1 MSYRCLECLES
12 NFSIFLN
19 YWINPGMYKLQ
30 LYKPLDWQDY
40 LIHLMLAT
48 RMYCSPLPFLQ
59 RVLCGYCLMSSYVVS
74 YTAWATGSS
83 WCMWYKWRVE
93 KDSTGSQSLG
103 ESFRL
108 LWIRLSCMH
117 CDFQAFL
124 SDNLLIC
131 HVSLVCKL
139 FCDKI
144 VGAWFD
150 ALFVLKILKMIGI
163 HFCPV
168 RNVSSTNTMAIKVT

>member
-1 MSYRCLECLES
+1 
-12 NFSIFLN
+12 
-19 YWINPGMYKLQ
+19 MYKLQ

-48 RMYCSPLPFLQ
+48 RMHCSPLPAGCSLQALFHEFLHCFLHSMGHW
-59 RVLCGYCLMSSYVVS
+59 VELVHVVQAES
-74 YTAWATGSS
+74 RKGQHW
-83 WCMWYKWRVE
+83 
-93 KDSTGSQSLG
+93 QSLG

-131 HVSLVCKL
+131 HVLLVCKL
-139 FCDKI
+139 LCDKI

-150 ALFVLKILKMIGI
+150 ALFVLKILKLIGI

-168 RNVSSTNTMAIKVT
+168 HVSSTNTMAIKVT